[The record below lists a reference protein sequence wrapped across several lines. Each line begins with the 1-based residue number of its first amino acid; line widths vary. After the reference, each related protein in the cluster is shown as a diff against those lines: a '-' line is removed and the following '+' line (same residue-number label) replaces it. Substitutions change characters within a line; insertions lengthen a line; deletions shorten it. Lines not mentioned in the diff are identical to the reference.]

1 MTNTLLQAARKT
13 AVAALSGV
21 LGAGLL
27 TAATVA
33 AAPAAEA
40 ATTCSG
46 TASIYGALPDGR
58 LTFSTI
64 TPATGELKKVLVGA
78 DLGFEPKAM
87 ATLNFNT
94 VLVTSTAGALYRL
107 DVLTNN
113 TSLVLEHPPVKL
125 FDSGW
130 THDKLTY
137 DGHGHLYGT
146 AGGLLLQYLVSQPK
160 PTGSA
165 HIGQR
170 KEIGSGFVLKTLT
183 AAGDDRLLATTEAGA
198 LYSYEIDSAGGWSR
212 DDLKAS
218 GWSAFD
224 QLVSPGGGLY
234 YGRIPATGA
243 MYWYKDAN
251 PADGSGSDIAYHND
265 TPVNTGGWT
274 QQLLSAQ
281 PGTFTCTTTADP
293 LDGRDIPAVKAAGRD
308 LMNRHDG
315 GVWNNSTQWS
325 CLEQL
330 WDKESGW
337 RYWAD
342 NPSSSAYGIP
352 QALPGSKMD
361 AFGDDWRTNPI
372 TQIKWGLSYIDG
384 RYGTPCGAWNHFLKN
399 NWY

>member
-1 MTNTLLQAARKT
+1 MTAPLRQAALKS
-13 AVAALSGV
+13 AGAALSTA
-21 LGAGLL
+21 LGACLL
-27 TAATVA
+27 TAATVV

-40 ATTCSG
+40 ATTCGG
-46 TASIYGALPDGR
+46 TASIYGVLPDGR

-64 TPATGELKKVLVGA
+64 TPATGALKKVRVGA
-78 DLGFEPKAM
+78 DLGFEPRAM
-87 ATLNFNT
+87 ATLDFNT
-94 VLVTSTAGALYRL
+94 VLVTSTTGALYRL

-113 TSLVLEHPPVKL
+113 ESLVLERPPVKI

-146 AGGLLLQYLVSQPK
+146 AGGVLLQYLVSQPK
-160 PTGSA
+160 PTGPA

-183 AAGDDRLLATTEAGA
+183 AAGDDRLLATTSAGA
-198 LYSYEIDSAGGWSR
+198 LYSYKINTDGTWDR
-212 DDLKAS
+212 DDLKPS
-218 GWSAFD
+218 GWSGFD
-224 QLVSPGGGLY
+224 QVVSPGGGLY
-234 YGRIPATGA
+234 YGRIETTGA

-251 PADGSGSDIAYHND
+251 PADGSGTDIAYHND
-265 TPVNTGGWT
+265 TPVNTNGWT

-281 PGTFTCTTTADP
+281 PGTFSCTTTADP
-293 LDGRDIPAVKAAGRD
+293 LDGHDIPAVKAVGRD

-315 GVWNNSTQWS
+315 GAWNSSAQWN
-325 CLEQL
+325 CLQQL
-330 WDKESGW
+330 WDRESGW

-342 NPSSSAYGIP
+342 NPNSTAYGVP

-361 AFGDDWRTNPI
+361 AFGDDWRTNPV

-384 RYGTPCGAWNHFLKN
+384 QYGTPCGAWTHFLNN